1 MELRRKFLLSLA
13 LLGLVISGVMFVTF
27 ESQRSAAIADA
38 QADVNDSADQTASVL
53 DQQLRENHR
62 TLRVAADDPRLLEHG
77 SEEQRAAMEG
87 VWELNGIGG
96 VSVVNGDGEMVNI
109 LTADG
114 ESSDDVLGEDYR
126 DREYVSRALA
136 GGEHISEP
144 LLAETGNRIVV
155 LSVPIYDD
163 GEVVGTLNAALY
175 LDGAFFESA
184 VSRQDTA
191 ETAVSVSSVNQTL
204 FERQERFDT
213 TISGSA
219 IVPSTGWVVTVDHR
233 ESAVTEQIHQLALV
247 QFLSGLVLLGAV
259 GGFGGWIYR
268 NHIRQTE
275 RLRVRLERLERRQ
288 YDQKIPLAGSPE
300 WVEISDAVDRLTATL
315 ARREQMLLVLNRLLR
330 HNLRNTLNVVMGQAE
345 QLDTDDDSGTVEIT
359 EACDQLLTLSDRA
372 RMTEK
377 LLLRGTTDHDETVDL
392 VEIVERQVA
401 TFQERY
407 PDATVT
413 LDHPESAPVA
423 VGPDFPTAVDELLTN
438 AGAHAGSEPAV
449 DITISQHNGTVSL
462 TISDDGDGIPP
473 DERLVI
479 SGEQRIS
486 HLNHSGGLGLWLVD
500 WIVSQSGGTVEIRC
514 DSGTTVVISV
524 PATEG
529 DGEPQ

>member
-27 ESQRSAAIADA
+27 DSQRSAAIADA
-38 QADVNDSADQTASVL
+38 QADVDDSANQTASKL

-77 SEEQRAAMEG
+77 SEEQRTAMEG
-87 VWELNGIGG
+87 VWELDGIGG
-96 VSVVNGDGEMVNI
+96 VSVVNADGEMVNI

-114 ESSDDVLGEDYR
+114 ESTDEVIGQDYR

-136 GGEHISEP
+136 GEEHISEP
-144 LLAETGNRIVV
+144 ILAQTGNRIVV
-155 LSVPIYDD
+155 LSVPIYDGD
-163 GEVVGTLNAALY
+163 EVVGTLNAALY
-175 LDGAFFESA
+175 LDGTFFESA
-184 VSRQDTA
+184 VSRQDST
-191 ETAVSVSSVNQTL
+191 ETTVSVTSGVETL
-204 FERQERFDT
+204 FEPQDRFDT

-233 ESAVTEQIHQLALV
+233 ESAVTEQIYQLALV
-247 QFLSGLVLLGAV
+247 QLVSSLVLLAAV

-275 RLRVRLERLERRQ
+275 RLRARLERLERRQ
-288 YDQKIPLAGSPE
+288 YDQKIPLTGSPE
-300 WVEISDAVDRLTATL
+300 WVEISDAVDRLAATL

-330 HNLRNTLNVVMGQAE
+330 HNLRNTLNVVMGRAE
-345 QLDTDDDSGTVEIT
+345 QLDTDDDSGTAEIA
-359 EACDQLLTLSDRA
+359 EACDGLLTLSDRA

-377 LLLRGTTDHDETVDL
+377 LLTRGTTDHDGAADL
-392 VEIVERQVA
+392 VDIVERQVT

-407 PDATVT
+407 PEATVT
-413 LDHPESAPVA
+413 LDLPESVSVA
-423 VGPDFPTAVDELLTN
+423 VGPDFPTAIDELLTN
-438 AGAHAGSEPAV
+438 TGEHAGPEPTV
-449 DITISQHNGTVSL
+449 DIAISRDDGTVSL
-462 TISDDGDGIPP
+462 TIRDDGEGIPP

-486 HLNHSGGLGLWLVD
+486 HLHHSGGLGLWLVD
-500 WIVSQSGGTVEIRC
+500 WIVAQSGGAVEIRC
-514 DSGTTVVISV
+514 DSGTTVIITV
-524 PATEG
+524 PAARG
-529 DGEPQ
+529 NG

>member
-53 DQQLRENHR
+53 DRQLQENHR

-77 SEEQRAAMEG
+77 SEEQRAAMES
-87 VWELNGIGG
+87 VWGLNGIGG
-96 VSVVNGDGEMVNI
+96 VSVVDADGEMVNL
-109 LTADG
+109 LTAEG
-114 ESSDDVLGEDYR
+114 ESPDEVIGQDYR

-136 GGEHISEP
+136 GDEHVSEP
-144 LLAETGNRIVV
+144 ILADTGNRIVV

-163 GEVVGTLNAALY
+163 DEVVGTLNAALY
-175 LDGAFFESA
+175 LDGTFFESA

-191 ETAVSVSSVNQTL
+191 ETTVSVQFGGETL
-204 FERQERFDT
+204 FERQDRFDT

-219 IVPSTGWVVTVDHR
+219 IVPSTGWVVTVDQR
-233 ESAVTEQIHQLALV
+233 ESAVTEQVHQLALV
-247 QFLSGLVLLGAV
+247 QSVLALVLLAAV

-275 RLRVRLERLERRQ
+275 RLQMRLERLERRQ
-288 YDQKIPLAGSPE
+288 YDQKIPLTGSPE

-345 QLDTDDDSGTVEIT
+345 QLETDDDSGTAEIA

-377 LLLRGTTDHDETVDL
+377 LLMRGATDHDKTADL
-392 VEIVERQVA
+392 IEIAERQVA
-401 TFQERY
+401 AFQERY
-407 PDATVT
+407 PDASVT

-423 VGPDFPTAVDELLTN
+423 VGPDFPTAVDEVLTN
-438 AGAHAGSEPAV
+438 AGEHAGSEPAV
-449 DITISQHNGTVSL
+449 DITISQHDGTISL
-462 TISDDGDGIPP
+462 AISDDGDGIPP
-473 DERLVI
+473 DERLVV

-486 HLNHSGGLGLWLVD
+486 HLHHSGGLGLWLVD
-500 WIVSQSGGTVEIRC
+500 WIVSQSGGAVEIRC
-514 DSGTTVVISV
+514 NSGTTVVITI
-524 PATEG
+524 PAAEG
-529 DGEPQ
+529 DG

>member
-53 DQQLRENHR
+53 DQQLQENQR

-77 SEEQRAAMEG
+77 SAEQRAAMGG
-87 VWELNGIGG
+87 VWRLDGIGG
-96 VSVVNGDGEMVNI
+96 VSVVNADGEMVNI

-114 ESSDDVLGEDYR
+114 ESDDDVLEEDYR

-136 GGEHISEP
+136 GEEHISEP
-144 LLAETGNRIVV
+144 ILAETGNRIVV

-163 GEVVGTLNAALY
+163 DEVVGTFNAALY
-175 LDGAFFESA
+175 LDGTFFESA
-184 VSRQDTA
+184 VSGQ
-191 ETAVSVSSVNQTL
+191 ETTETTVSVRSGDVTL
-204 FERQERFDT
+204 FEQQDQFDT

-219 IVPSTGWVVTVDHR
+219 IVPSTSWVVTVDHR
-233 ESAVTEQIHQLALV
+233 ESAVTEQIRQLALV
-247 QFLSGLVLLGAV
+247 QSVSALVLLAAV

-275 RLRVRLERLERRQ
+275 RLRMRLERLERRQ
-288 YDQKIPLAGSPE
+288 YDQKIPLTGSPE

-330 HNLRNTLNVVMGQAE
+330 HNLRNTLNVVIGQAE
-345 QLDTDDDSGTVEIT
+345 QLDTEDNGGTAEIA

-377 LLLRGTTDHDETVDL
+377 LLMRGATDHDETADL
-392 VEIVERQVA
+392 VDIVERQVA

-413 LDHPESAPVA
+413 LDLPEFVSVA

-438 AGAHAGSEPAV
+438 VGEHAGPGPAV
-449 DITISQHNGTVSL
+449 DITISQHDGTVSL
-462 TISDDGDGIPP
+462 TISDNGEGIPP

-479 SGEQRIS
+479 SGERQIS
-486 HLNHSGGLGLWLVD
+486 HLRHSGGLGLWLVD
-500 WIVSQSGGTVEIRC
+500 WIVSQSGGAVEIRS
-514 DSGTTVVISV
+514 DSGTTVIIDV
-524 PATEG
+524 PATQG
-529 DGEPQ
+529 DGWSQ